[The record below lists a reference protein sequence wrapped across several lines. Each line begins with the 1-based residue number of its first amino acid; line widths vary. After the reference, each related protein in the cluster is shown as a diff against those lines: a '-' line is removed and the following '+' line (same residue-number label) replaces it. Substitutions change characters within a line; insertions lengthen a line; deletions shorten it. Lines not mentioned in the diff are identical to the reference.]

1 MKYPIVF
8 WDSGGTIFHSG
19 KRPEGFGSSPSPAV
33 VRINRTF
40 RTGLALQMF
49 GYAVPADL
57 EAVIDRLEQELRL
70 RHKLHF
76 SIEVLAESVFAHLGI
91 DHRKEE
97 ALFLADALCGPRY
110 RAWVW
115 EGVAEALETLHRA
128 GVQMGVIAD
137 THLTGRL
144 MRRVLAGVGLADFF
158 GPINCSCDLG
168 VQKPDGRVFETAL
181 NTLGLDRSTDTPVL
195 YVGDHVV
202 KDIGGATAFGW
213 DAALHLTGNTKA
225 SDQAVLTFEDY
236 NDLVQLVL
244 D

>member
-144 MRRVLAGVGLADFF
+144 MRRVLAGVGLAGFF
-158 GPINCSCDLG
+158 GPIICSCDLG
-168 VQKPDGRVFETAL
+168 IQKPDGRVFERAL
-181 NTLGLDRSTDTPVL
+181 RALGMDHSEHPAIL
-195 YVGDHVV
+195 YVGDNVG
-202 KDIGGATAFGW
+202 KDILGATAFGW
-213 DAALHLTGNTKA
+213 DAALHITSGGRR
-225 SDQAVLTFEDY
+225 SDMAALSFEDY
-236 NDLVQLVL
+236 GSLVSFILG
-244 D
+244 